1 MKKLFKNISRFFL
14 QLLEWISDIY
24 SLLFENVPDEPDY
37 FEW

>member
-24 SLLFENVPDEPDY
+24 SLVFESVPDEPDY